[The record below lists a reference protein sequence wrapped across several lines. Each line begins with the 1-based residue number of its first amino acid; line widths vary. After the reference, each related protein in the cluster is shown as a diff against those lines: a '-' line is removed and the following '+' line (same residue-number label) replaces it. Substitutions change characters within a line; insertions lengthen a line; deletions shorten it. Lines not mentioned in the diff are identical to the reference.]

1 MKSNKEK
8 KMNEKKKSKIFIF
21 LINYSFNNNS

>member
-8 KMNEKKKSKIFIF
+8 KMNEKKKSKNIF